1 MYSKTGDIVMLTN
14 QIPTFYQL
22 LDRCDQ
28 VLDQDSGLMGVVD
41 FYTSRSQDSKERVRM
56 TISDFECSAQS
67 LTLGLS

>member
-1 MYSKTGDIVMLTN
+1 MYSKIGDFYMLTS

-56 TISDFECSAQS
+56 SICDFECSAQS
-67 LTLGLS
+67 SSLGLS